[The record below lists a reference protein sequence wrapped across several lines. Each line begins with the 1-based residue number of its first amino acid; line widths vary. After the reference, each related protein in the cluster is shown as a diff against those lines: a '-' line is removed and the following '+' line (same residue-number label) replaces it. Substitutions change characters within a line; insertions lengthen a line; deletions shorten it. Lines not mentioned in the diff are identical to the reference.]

1 MMLPLLMTSIMI
13 LHQNAE
19 KRDKIHCRA
28 IKYYLRCSD
37 LYWSDRFEGF
47 GPEDRVK
54 KSFGNKLM

>member
-19 KRDKIHCRA
+19 RCDKIQCGTV
-28 IKYYLRCSD
+28 KYHLSSSD

-47 GPEDRVK
+47 GP
-54 KSFGNKLM
+54 